1 MVSRE
6 RCRRCQYWVTHSFM
20 LGPHCSYMIQT
31 GHSRLKGLTPEQIQR
46 GECRCFQKYDGKR
59 RGSKGLTL
67 LPRSMA
73 PVIRRVTETDVRL
86 SKIDALAPMHYAK
99 GLSDKDI
106 AKRVGCSK
114 EGVRNWRYR
123 NHLPSNFLQGGR
135 KRRKEDKDGTEGDEV

>member
-1 MVSRE
+1 M
-6 RCRRCQYWVTHSFM
+6 
-20 LGPHCSYMIQT
+20 
-31 GHSRLKGLTPEQIQR
+31 
-46 GECRCFQKYDGKR
+46 
-59 RGSKGLTL
+59 
-67 LPRSMA
+67 
-73 PVIRRVTETDVRL
+73 IRRVTETDVRL

-135 KRRKEDKDGTEGDEV
+135 KRRKEGEKDGAEGNKM